1 MDWSAPL
8 RLARSISNK
17 STPKLNLTLKS
28 VHLPTKPEELPD
40 LTPLITVLDYLKGG
54 GHADIR
60 KANLKGKNGYKVVVV
75 KQLRRNENSAKLV
88 HLEMRMWKKAG
99 DHENVVQLLGKIMDS
114 RGFPS
119 MVAEYCEQGDLL
131 AYTFSVARF
140 NYKDLLL
147 DILGGLK
154 HVHGLNLAHGDLK
167 PENIVLTSQSQRL
180 VAKICDF
187 GSARDFSS
195 SNRISLE
202 YTCTALY
209 RSPELS
215 NEEEEVLAP
224 SFPADIWAFG
234 CVAFVVLCKKMP
246 YHWVKNRWTIDM
258 FIASKKPPHS
268 EEDKWPDSTLRRL
281 VQSCWSDKE
290 RRPSADALLR
300 MLTTVKPSSRTPSQ
314 RSLPPTY
321 STRPSPVVV
330 QPIALPASSIPH
342 VPDRPRVPQPYSAL
356 SLASSSSN
364 SGASMIPIVLDRPVI
379 VDVGTSTVQAPQII
393 RVGSA
398 YPTPLSAPL
407 SQDVEEGVEDEP
419 SARRPRR
426 ARRYRARVRDATGS
440 SQTRPPPHVIT
451 VSPSR
456 ERPQPR
462 TPSPRIIQIGVGG
475 SRRSRS
481 RSRSPT
487 VLHAYDSPPTSL
499 SRPSHSPPRVINLS
513 PPPRQSLSSLSSSSL
528 RNDQCVL
535 TLRPGSYKS
544 EDRLAFVQD
553 LDLQPGSYKSER
565 QLHRKLAAAQGPTL
579 RPGS

>member
-17 STPKLNLTLKS
+17 STPKLNFTLKS
-28 VHLPTKPEELPD
+28 IHLPTKPDELPD
-40 LTPLITVLDYLKGG
+40 LTPLVTVLDYLKGG

-88 HLEMRMWKKAG
+88 HLEMRTWKKAG
-99 DHENVVQLLGKIMDS
+99 DHENVVRLLGKILDS
-114 RGFPS
+114 KGFPS

-147 DILGGLK
+147 DILKGLK

-167 PENIVLTSQSQRL
+167 PENIVLTSQSQRI

-195 SNRISLE
+195 SNRVSME

-215 NEEEEVLAP
+215 NEEEEILAP

-268 EEDKWPDSTLRRL
+268 EDDKWPDSTLRRL

-300 MLTTVKPSSRTPSQ
+300 MLTTVKPSSRAPSQ
-314 RSLPPTY
+314 GSLPPTY

-330 QPIALPASSIPH
+330 EPIALPGSSIPH
-342 VPDRPRVPQPYSAL
+342 VPDRPRVPQPYSPL
-356 SLASSSSN
+356 SLASSSAD
-364 SGASMIPIVLDRPVI
+364 SGASTIPIVQDRLATVR
-379 VDVGTSTVQAPQII
+379 VGSSTVGAPQVVQ
-393 RVGSA
+393 VGSA
-398 YPTPLSAPL
+398 YPTLRWSDRVSGAVVRQMHGASSTRQTPVPQGRL
-407 SQDVEEGVEDEP
+407 
-419 SARRPRR
+419 AR
-426 ARRYRARVRDATGS
+426 ARDATGS
-440 SQTRPPPHVIT
+440 SPTWLPPHDIT

-456 ERPQPR
+456 ERPESR
-462 TPSPRIIQIGVGG
+462 RPSPPIIQVGVGG

-481 RSRSPT
+481 RSPSPI
-487 VLHAYDSPPTSL
+487 VLHAHPPTSL

-513 PPPRQSLSSLSSSSL
+513 PPPRQSLSSLSSPSL
-528 RNDQCVL
+528 RNDQCGL
-535 TLRPGSYKS
+535 ALRPGSYKS
-544 EDRLAFVQD
+544 EKGHQALVQD
-553 LDLQPGSYKSER
+553 LDLQP
-565 QLHRKLAAAQGPTL
+565 
-579 RPGS
+579 